1 MQLYLPIAE
10 WPVNMFMIFGVGGAV
25 GFISGMFGVGGGF
38 LLTPLLV
45 FYGISPAVAVASVSA
60 QVAASSTSGALSYWR
75 RRLIDWKL
83 ATFLLAGGMIGSA
96 FGVEVFALLRRV
108 GQLDLVIGAC
118 YVVFLGFVG
127 IFMTWESIG
136 TILAARRGVPP
147 PPPKPRRHGMMQTL
161 PFQVRFHRSRLV
173 VSAIP
178 VVALGLGIGF
188 LGTLLGIGGGFM
200 IVPALIYLLK
210 VPANLVVGT
219 SLVQMVVTMAFATFL
234 QSATNHTVDI
244 VLAFLLMIGGVIGAQ
259 FGAQIGQRLKGEQL
273 RALLGLLILAVG
285 IRFAIELVVTPADR
299 YSISIPVGGGEK

>member
-45 FYGISPAVAVASVSA
+45 FYGISPAVAVGSVSA
-60 QVAASSTSGALSYWR
+60 QVAASSASGALSYWR
-75 RRLIDWKL
+75 RKLIDWKL
-83 ATFLLAGGMIGSA
+83 ALFLLVGGMLGSVV
-96 FGVEVFALLRRV
+96 GVEVFAVLRKI
-108 GQLDLVIGAC
+108 GQLDLVIGLC

-127 IFMTWESIG
+127 GFMTWEAIG
-136 TILAARRGVPP
+136 TILASRRNEVPAP
-147 PPPKPRRHGMMQTL
+147 KKPRTHGIVQTL
-161 PFQVRFHRSRLV
+161 PFQVRFHRSKLV
-173 VSAIP
+173 ISAIP
-178 VVALGLGIGF
+178 VLALGLGIGF
-188 LGTLLGIGGGFM
+188 LGTLLGIGGGFL
-200 IVPALIYLLK
+200 IVPAMIYLLK

-219 SLVQMVVTMAFATFL
+219 SLVQMVVTMAFTTFL
-234 QSATNHTVDI
+234 QASNNHTVDI

-285 IRFAIELVVTPADR
+285 IRFAVELVVKPADL
-299 YSISIPVGGGEK
+299 YSLSMVIGGAK

>member
-45 FYGISPAVAVASVSA
+45 FSGISPAVAVASVSA

-83 ATFLLAGGMIGSA
+83 AAFLLIGGLIGSA
-96 FGVEVFALLRRV
+96 IGVEVFALLRRV
-108 GQLDLVIGAC
+108 GQLDLVIGLC

-127 IFMTWESIG
+127 GFMTWESIG
-136 TILAARRGVPP
+136 TILASRRHEV
-147 PPPKPRRHGMMQTL
+147 PKPAAPRPHGLLHSL
-161 PFQVRFHRSRLV
+161 PFPVRFHRSRLV
-173 VSAIP
+173 ISAIP
-178 VVALGLGIGF
+178 VIALGLGIGF

-200 IVPALIYLLK
+200 IVPAMIYLLK

-219 SLVQMVVTMAFATFL
+219 SLVQMVVTMCFATFL

-285 IRFAIELVVTPADR
+285 IRFAVELVLTPADF
-299 YSISIPVGGGEK
+299 YSLSGIGTGGAK

>member
-45 FYGISPAVAVASVSA
+45 FSGISPAVAVASVSA

-83 ATFLLAGGMIGSA
+83 AAFLLIGGMVGSA
-96 FGVEVFALLRRV
+96 VGVAVFALLRSI
-108 GQLDLVIGAC
+108 GQLDLVIGLC

-127 IFMTWESIG
+127 GFMTWESIG
-136 TILAARRGVPP
+136 TILASRRHEV
-147 PPPKPRRHGMMQTL
+147 PKPAKPRQHGLLHAL
-161 PFQVRFHRSRLV
+161 PFPVRFHRSRLV
-173 VSAIP
+173 ISAIP
-178 VVALGLGIGF
+178 VLALGLGIGF
-188 LGTLLGIGGGFM
+188 LGTLLGIGGGFL
-200 IVPALIYLLK
+200 IVPAMIYLLK

-219 SLVQMVVTMAFATFL
+219 SLVQMVVTMCFATFL
-234 QSATNHTVDI
+234 QATTNHTVDI

-285 IRFAIELVVTPADR
+285 IRFAVELVMTPADL
-299 YSISIPVGGGEK
+299 YSLSHPVAGGTR